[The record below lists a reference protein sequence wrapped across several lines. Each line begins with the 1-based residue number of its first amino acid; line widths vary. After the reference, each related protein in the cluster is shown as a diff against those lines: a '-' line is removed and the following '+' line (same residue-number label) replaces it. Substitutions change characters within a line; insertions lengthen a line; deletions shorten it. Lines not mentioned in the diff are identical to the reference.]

1 MPFIALLGIWGIA
14 ELTTLIL
21 VVMKTG
27 FFPTIILL
35 VLSSA
40 AGSYLLRSQQEAV
53 LRMGQTPNRDVARES
68 VYRLTAGVL
77 LLVPGFIS
85 SILALIFLI
94 PPLRALFASTL
105 LRIVRPQAVYSAFSW
120 QQQTCH
126 TDNDGMNA
134 ESSRENIT
142 ATRED
147 GSVIHGELI
156 DKRGNPHD

>member
-1 MPFIALLGIWGIA
+1 MPFIALLGLWGA
-14 ELTTLIL
+14 VELATLIFA
-21 VVMKTG
+21 VIKIG
-27 FFPTIILL
+27 FFPTIALL
-35 VLSSA
+35 VLSSVM
-40 AGSYLLRSQQEAV
+40 GSYLLRSQQQAV
-53 LRMGQTPNRDVARES
+53 LRMGQTQNRDVA
-68 VYRLTAGVL
+68 RLTAGVL

-105 LRIVRPQAVYSAFSW
+105 LRNVQPQAVYSAFSW
-120 QQQTCH
+120 QQQTYH
-126 TDNDGMNA
+126 ADNDGVDA
-134 ESSRENIT
+134 ESSQENIT

>member
-1 MPFIALLGIWGIA
+1 MPFIALLGLWGA
-14 ELTTLIL
+14 VELATLIFA
-21 VVMKTG
+21 VIKIG
-27 FFPTIILL
+27 FFPTIALL

-40 AGSYLLRSQQEAV
+40 AGSYLLRSQQQAV
-53 LRMGQTPNRDVARES
+53 LRMGQTQNRDVARES

-94 PPLRALFASTL
+94 PPLRVLFASTL
-105 LRIVRPQAVYSAFSW
+105 LRIVQPQAVYSAFSW
-120 QQQTCH
+120 QQQTYH
-126 TDNDGMNA
+126 ADNDGVDA
-134 ESSRENIT
+134 ESSQENIT

>member
-1 MPFIALLGIWGIA
+1 MPFITLLGLWGA
-14 ELTTLIL
+14 VELATLIFA
-21 VVMKTG
+21 VIKIG
-27 FFPTIILL
+27 FFPTIALL
-35 VLSSA
+35 VLSSV
-40 AGSYLLRSQQEAV
+40 AGSYLLRSQQQAV
-53 LRMGQTPNRDVARES
+53 LRMGQTQNRDVARES

-85 SILALIFLI
+85 SILAFIFLI

-105 LRIVRPQAVYSAFSW
+105 LRIVQPQAVYSAFSW
-120 QQQTCH
+120 QQQTYRA
-126 TDNDGMNA
+126 DNDVDA
-134 ESSRENIT
+134 ESSQENIT

>member
-1 MPFIALLGIWGIA
+1 MPFIALLGLWGAA
-14 ELTTLIL
+14 ELAALIFA
-21 VVMKTG
+21 VMKIG
-27 FFPTIILL
+27 FFPTIALL
-35 VLSSA
+35 VLSSV
-40 AGSYLLRSQQEAV
+40 AGSCLLHSQQQAV
-53 LRMGQTPNRDVARES
+53 LRMGQAQQRDAARES

-105 LRIVRPQAVYSAFSW
+105 LRIVQPQAVYSAFSW

-126 TDNDGMNA
+126 ADNDEVDA
-134 ESSRENIT
+134 ESSQENIT

>member
-1 MPFIALLGIWGIA
+1 MPFIALLGLWGA
-14 ELTTLIL
+14 VELATLIFA
-21 VVMKTG
+21 VIKIG
-27 FFPTIILL
+27 FFPTIALL

-40 AGSYLLRSQQEAV
+40 AGSYLLRSQQQAV
-53 LRMGQTPNRDVARES
+53 LRMGQTQNRDVARES

-85 SILALIFLI
+85 SILALIFLS

-105 LRIVRPQAVYSAFSW
+105 LRIVQPQAVYSAFSW
-120 QQQTCH
+120 QQQTYH
-126 TDNDGMNA
+126 ADNDGVDA
-134 ESSRENIT
+134 ESSQENIT

-156 DKRGNPHD
+156 DKRGNSHD

>member
-1 MPFIALLGIWGIA
+1 MPFIALLGLWGA
-14 ELTTLIL
+14 VELATLIFA
-21 VVMKTG
+21 VIKIG
-27 FFPTIILL
+27 FFPTIALL

-40 AGSYLLRSQQEAV
+40 AGSYLLRSQQQAV
-53 LRMGQTPNRDVARES
+53 LRMGQTQNRDVARES

-105 LRIVRPQAVYSAFSW
+105 LRIVQPQTYHA
-120 QQQTCH
+120 
-126 TDNDGMNA
+126 DNDGVDA
-134 ESSRENIT
+134 ESSQENIT

>member
-1 MPFIALLGIWGIA
+1 MPFIALLGLWGA
-14 ELTTLIL
+14 VELATLIFA
-21 VVMKTG
+21 VIKIG
-27 FFPTIILL
+27 FFPTIALL
-35 VLSSA
+35 VLSSV
-40 AGSYLLRSQQEAV
+40 AGSYLLRSQQQAV
-53 LRMGQTPNRDVARES
+53 LRMGQTQNRDVARES

-105 LRIVRPQAVYSAFSW
+105 LRIVQPQAVYSAFSW
-120 QQQTCH
+120 QQQTYH
-126 TDNDGMNA
+126 ADNDVDA
-134 ESSRENIT
+134 ESSQENIT